1 MNFVLR
7 LFVPLGLIQPRFP
20 YRTHMISLFWAKDGL
35 ALAGLLAI
43 LLVLGGCGTP
53 REESQDSA
61 SPALCALP
69 NVEASGRLDKTPPQ
83 VASDLLSRFPDVP
96 TVASAAHSD
105 LALAPR
111 GGFFNASTTRSSLL
125 PNRRFVAS
133 LRHGSDVIVAYE
145 HGGGPHV
152 HVVLYRAGDAGTYH
166 AFANVVSDA
175 KGYCET
181 AARLFANPRDPA
193 LWFSRIDW

>member
-1 MNFVLR
+1 MNK
-7 LFVPLGLIQPRFP
+7 
-20 YRTHMISLFWAKDGL
+20 MSSLCHRWIGGALLLCL
-35 ALAGLLAI
+35 AA
-43 LLVLGGCGTP
+43 CGTP
-53 REESQDSA
+53 REEGEDSA
-61 SPALCALP
+61 SPAICALP
-69 NVEASGRLDKTPPQ
+69 NVEAFDSFARTPLQ
-83 VASDLLSRFPDVP
+83 VVGDLLSRFPDVP
-96 TVASAAHSD
+96 TLDSAARPE

-125 PNRRFVAS
+125 PNRRFVAT
-133 LRHGSDVIVAYE
+133 LRQGDDVIVAYE

-152 HVVLYRAGDAGTYH
+152 HVVLYRHGDGGYR

-175 KGYCET
+175 KVYCET

>member
-1 MNFVLR
+1 M
-7 LFVPLGLIQPRFP
+7 
-20 YRTHMISLFWAKDGL
+20 L
-35 ALAGLLAI
+35 AAVAA
-43 LLVLGGCGTP
+43 CGTP
-53 REESQDSA
+53 RAADEDSA
-61 SPALCALP
+61 SPPLCALA
-69 NVEASGRLDKTPPQ
+69 NVAAADSFAQTPPP
-83 VASDLLSRFPDVP
+83 VAADLLSRFPDVP
-96 TVASAAHSD
+96 TLDSAARPE

-125 PNRRFVAS
+125 PNRRFVAT
-133 LRHGSDVIVAYE
+133 LRQGGDVIVAYE

-152 HVVLYRAGDAGTYH
+152 HVVLYRHGDGGYR

-175 KGYCET
+175 KVYCET

>member
-1 MNFVLR
+1 MTLARLLPVL
-7 LFVPLGLIQPRFP
+7 LIV
-20 YRTHMISLFWAKDGL
+20 TLTA
-35 ALAGLLAI
+35 
-43 LLVLGGCGTP
+43 CGTP
-53 REESQDSA
+53 REEGEDTA

-69 NVEASGRLDKTPPQ
+69 NVETFDSFARTPPQ
-83 VASDLLSRFPDVP
+83 VATDLLSRFPDVP
-96 TVASAAHSD
+96 TLDSAGRSE

-125 PNRRFVAS
+125 PNRRFVAT
-133 LRHGSDVIVAYE
+133 LRQGSDVIVAYE
-145 HGGGPHV
+145 HGGGPHL
-152 HVVLYRAGDAGTYH
+152 HVVLYRAGDGGAYH

-175 KGYCET
+175 KVYCET

>member
-1 MNFVLR
+1 MTFARLLPVL
-7 LFVPLGLIQPRFP
+7 LIL
-20 YRTHMISLFWAKDGL
+20 SLTA
-35 ALAGLLAI
+35 
-43 LLVLGGCGTP
+43 CGTP
-53 REESQDSA
+53 REEGQDTA

-69 NVEASGRLDKTPPQ
+69 DVAAFDNFSQTPTP

-96 TVASAAHSD
+96 TLDSAGRSE

-125 PNRRFVAS
+125 PNRRFVAT

-145 HGGGPHV
+145 HGGGPHL
-152 HVVLYRAGDAGTYH
+152 HVVLYRQGDGGAYH
-166 AFANVVSDA
+166 AFSNVVSDG
-175 KGYCET
+175 KVYCET

-193 LWFSRIDW
+193 LWYSRIDW